1 MYVFK
6 SFNVKGQSYQS
17 HLQMAMIYFL
27 VAAILGLLLRF
38 YPMLGFSFNYR
49 FVVHGHSH
57 IALLGWVYVAL
68 TTLLHFCFL
77 EKKKSSRTYKRIFW
91 CTQATL
97 IGMLLTF
104 PFQGYALLS
113 IVFSTLFLIVSY
125 VYAYH
130 FWKNIDPKYEQSK
143 GLKCAKAALIY
154 MMISSLGPWALGAIM
169 NSLGPQSIWYRLA
182 IYFYLHFQYNGWMIL
197 AVVGIFL
204 FVCEQHGLEIPKKP
218 FTHFFLNFNLGIVF
232 TFFLSTLWTKP
243 SFGFYTL
250 AGLGAVAQLYA
261 FACLWGMIKNL
272 FHGLPLTKLQTL
284 LIKLVVAMGLIKM
297 VLQLLTVLPYFSTMA
312 ATYLDFT
319 IGYLHLTFLGVI
331 SMALFFFMDYFE
343 LLRISTKSFSWYF
356 LGFILTETLIFY
368 KGIAAWQ
375 GWVIFD
381 GQATLLSWTSVLIAI
396 SIAMML
402 IKNRSKT

>member
-1 MYVFK
+1 MKGK
-6 SFNVKGQSYQS
+6 SYRS
-17 HLQMAMIYFL
+17 HLQMAMTYFL

-38 YPMLGFSFNYR
+38 YPILGLDFNYR

-91 CTQATL
+91 FTQATL

-104 PFQGYALLS
+104 PFQGYALFS

-125 VYAYH
+125 VYVYH
-130 FWKNIDPKYEQSK
+130 FWKNIDLKYKHSK

-204 FVCEQHGLEIPKKP
+204 FVWEQHGLEIPKKS
-218 FTHFFLNFNLGIVF
+218 FTHFFLSFNLGIVF

-243 SFGFYTL
+243 PFGFYTL
-250 AGLGAVAQLYA
+250 AGFGAMAQLYA
-261 FACLWGMIKNL
+261 FACLWGMIKNQFFEL
-272 FHGLPLTKLQTL
+272 SLTKLQTL
-284 LIKLVVAMGLIKM
+284 LIKLVVAMGLIKI

-312 ATYLDFT
+312 AKYLDFT

-343 LLRISTKSFSWYF
+343 MFRISTKSFPWYF
-356 LGFILTETLIFY
+356 VGFILTEALIFY

-375 GWVIFD
+375 GWGIFE
-381 GQATLLSWTSVLIAI
+381 GQGKLMAWATLLIPIGIAI
-396 SIAMML
+396 ML
-402 IKNRSKT
+402 IKNRALT

>member
-1 MYVFK
+1 
-6 SFNVKGQSYQS
+6 
-17 HLQMAMIYFL
+17 MAMIYFL

-91 CTQATL
+91 CTQVTL
-97 IGMLLTF
+97 VGMLLSF
-104 PFQGYALLS
+104 PFQGYALFS

-125 VYAYH
+125 VYVYH
-130 FWKNIDPKYEQSK
+130 FWKNIDPKYEHSK

-204 FVCEQHGLEIPKKP
+204 FVWEQHGLEIPKKP
-218 FTHFFLNFNLGIVF
+218 FTRFFLSFNLGIVF

-243 SFGFYTL
+243 SFGFYAL
-250 AGLGAVAQLYA
+250 AGFGAVAQLYA
-261 FACLWGMIKNL
+261 FACLWGMIKNP
-272 FHGLPLTKLQTL
+272 FFELPLTKLQTL
-284 LIKLVVAMGLIKM
+284 LIKLVVAMGLIKI
-297 VLQLLTVLPYFSTMA
+297 VLQLLTVLPYFSNMA
-312 ATYLDFT
+312 VTYLDFT

-331 SMALFFFMDYFE
+331 SMSLFFFMDYFE
-343 LLRISTKSFSWYF
+343 LFRISQKSYLWYF
-356 LGFILTETLIFY
+356 LGFILTEILIFY
-368 KGIAAWQ
+368 RGLAAWQ
-375 GWVIFD
+375 QWSPIHGQTIILAIFS
-381 GQATLLSWTSVLIAI
+381 LLFPVGLCL
-396 SIAMML
+396 ML
-402 IKNRSKT
+402 AQNRRRS